1 MSPPGRWPTCSGT
14 SDSMAAHE
22 VEISR
27 TAEKQLHALPREE
40 QERIV
45 RRILALADDP
55 LPRGS
60 RKLGGYDDVYRVRV
74 RHYRIL
80 YSVAGRE
87 LVIIIL
93 KIGHR
98 RDVYRKPVVR

>member
-1 MSPPGRWPTCSGT
+1 
-14 SDSMAAHE
+14 MAAYE
-22 VEISR
+22 VEVSR
-27 TAEKQLHALPREE
+27 TAEKQLRALPRGER
-40 QERIV
+40 ERIV

-60 RKLGGYDDVYRVRV
+60 RKLAGYEDVYRIRV
-74 RHYRIL
+74 GRYRIL

-98 RDVYRKPVVR
+98 RDVYR

>member
-1 MSPPGRWPTCSGT
+1 
-14 SDSMAAHE
+14 MAPYE

-27 TAEKQLHALPREE
+27 TAEKQLRALPRGE
-40 QERIV
+40 QERIL

-60 RKLGGYDDVYRVRV
+60 RKLGGYEDGYRIRV
-74 RHYRIL
+74 GRYRIL
-80 YSVAGRE
+80 YSVGGRE

-98 RDVYRKPVVR
+98 REVYR

>member
-1 MSPPGRWPTCSGT
+1 
-14 SDSMAAHE
+14 MAAYE

-27 TAEKQLHALPREE
+27 TAEKQLRALPRGE
-40 QERIV
+40 QGRIL

-60 RKLGGYDDVYRVRV
+60 RKLGGYEDVYRIRV
-74 RHYRIL
+74 GRYRIL

-98 RDVYRKPVVR
+98 REVYR